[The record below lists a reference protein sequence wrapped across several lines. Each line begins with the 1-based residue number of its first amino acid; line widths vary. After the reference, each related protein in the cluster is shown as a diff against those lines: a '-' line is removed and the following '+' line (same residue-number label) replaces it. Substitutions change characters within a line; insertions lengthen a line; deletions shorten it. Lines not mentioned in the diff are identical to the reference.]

1 MTTPYAGQYSV
12 REAFEGSTV
21 LITGATGYIGGL
33 VLEQL
38 LRVGRIGKAY
48 LVIRTKKGESQQ
60 QRLKTLLSG
69 PVFRLHHGT
78 DSFHQIMGK
87 VEVIP
92 GDLAQPQCG
101 ISIANQKRLLPDVQ
115 YVIHAAASIQ
125 FDNPIHTDLTL
136 SYIATKAIADFAAKM
151 KKLRCFMYVS
161 TAYSNAHLK
170 KYSTVKEQL
179 YPLREQDGQ
188 EVDHAAVV
196 DRLLAMPVDE
206 AQQEVQSV
214 MKRLNFNHTNYGFCK
229 NLTEQM
235 LAGYH
240 LNPFP
245 VCISR
250 PVSVGCVAK
259 GPCPGYVGNTSGATG
274 IILSIA
280 CGIGTFQS
288 RTPNLPY
295 TLVPG
300 DVASSVIVASMAA
313 TAAGQGSQK
322 GPNITQS
329 CTSCSNPISLR
340 QLTDH
345 ICEYY
350 RQDPPS
356 KDQFG
361 DGKYEVHWTQDLEE
375 YERWWQKGTT
385 HTQQLAR
392 QLEEEGRMKSAA
404 RVRTAWKVWRTWSNG
419 GGETGLRFDDSMVQ
433 HQLAPGLVDREKGNV
448 LLTFTPE
455 ATGVSWPAY
464 VHLYCA
470 GAKQLFFHEKPKMP
484 LQLEPVTLSSL

>member
-1 MTTPYAGQYSV
+1 MPEKDQYSV
-12 REAFEGSTV
+12 RDAFENTTV

-38 LRVGRIGKAY
+38 LRVGHIGKAY
-48 LVIRTKKGESQQ
+48 LVIRTKRGESQQ
-60 QRLKTLLSG
+60 KRLKTLLQG

-78 DSFHQIMGK
+78 DSFRQIMSK

-92 GDLAQPQCG
+92 GDLAKPQCG
-101 ISIANQKRLLPDVQ
+101 ISEENQTRLLPEVQ

-136 SYIATKAIADFAAKM
+136 SYVASKTIADFAAKM

-170 KYSTVKEQL
+170 KYSTVHEQL
-179 YPLREQDGQ
+179 YPLREQDGR

-196 DRLLAMPVDE
+196 DRLLAMPVEE
-206 AQQEVQSV
+206 AQQEVQV
-214 MKRLNFNHTNYGFCK
+214 IMKRLSFNHTNYGFCK
-229 NLTEQM
+229 NLTEHM

-240 LNPFP
+240 NKPFP

-250 PVSVGCVAK
+250 PVSVGCIAK

-288 RTPNLPY
+288 RTPDIPY

-300 DVASSVIVASMAA
+300 DVASSVILASMAS
-313 TAAGQGSQK
+313 TAAGQGSQD
-322 GPNITQS
+322 GPNITQA
-329 CTSCSNPISLR
+329 CTSCSNPLTLR
-340 QLTDH
+340 QLTDS
-345 ICEYY
+345 ICHYF

-361 DGKYEVHWTQDLEE
+361 DGKYTVEWTRDLEK
-375 YERWWQKGTT
+375 YEQWWAQGTR

-392 QLEEEGRMKSAA
+392 QLEEQGRPKSAA

-419 GGETGLRFDDSMVQ
+419 GGETGLRFDDSIVQ
-433 HQLAPGLVDREKGNV
+433 KRLATGLVDSEKDDV
-448 LLTFTPE
+448 VLTFTQE
-455 ATGVSWPAY
+455 ATGISWQAY
-464 VHLYCA
+464 MDLYCA
-470 GAKQLFFHEKPKMP
+470 GAKQLFFHEKPKMQ
-484 LQLEPVTLSSL
+484 LELEPVILSNL